1 VGCPFAA
8 NQRERGHVAQQQQ
21 AIAGVAGRYARALYD
36 LAQESAAVEPVSR
49 ELERFQA
56 LLDSSDD
63 LRRLVK
69 SPVFSAEEQEAALQA
84 IFNTVGIDGLATK
97 LILLL
102 AKNRRLSA
110 VSGII
115 QAYRSLVAQARGE
128 VTADVTSAEPL
139 TEPQLDILKN
149 ELAQTMG
156 RNVMLVTR
164 IDDSLIGGLIVKV
177 GSRMIDASL
186 KTKLQNLKLM
196 MKGAG

>member
-1 VGCPFAA
+1 M
-8 NQRERGHVAQQQQ
+8 AQQQQ
-21 AIAGVAGRYARALYD
+21 AMAGVAGRYALALYE
-36 LAQESAAVEPVSR
+36 LAQESDAVEPTSG

-56 LLDSSDD
+56 LLESSED

-69 SPVFSAEEQEAALQA
+69 SPVFSAEEQEAALKA
-84 IFNTVGIDGLATK
+84 IFNSAGIGGLAAK

-102 AKNRRLSA
+102 AKNRRLRA
-110 VSGII
+110 VSDII
-115 QAYRSLVAQARGE
+115 QAYRSLLARARGE

-139 TEPQLDILKN
+139 TEGQLDTLKRD
-149 ELAQTMG
+149 LAQAIG

-164 IDDSLIGGLIVKV
+164 TDESLIGGLVVKV

-186 KTKLQNLKLM
+186 RTKLQNLKLT

>member
-1 VGCPFAA
+1 M
-8 NQRERGHVAQQQQ
+8 AQQQQ

-115 QAYRSLVAQARGE
+115 QAYRSLVAEARGE

>member
-1 VGCPFAA
+1 M
-8 NQRERGHVAQQQQ
+8 
-21 AIAGVAGRYARALYD
+21 AGVAGRYALALYE
-36 LAQESAAVEPVSR
+36 LARESGAVDATSG

-56 LLDSSDD
+56 LLEGSED

-69 SPVFSAEEQEAALQA
+69 SPVFSAGEQQAALQA
-84 IFNTVGIDGLATK
+84 IFNTVGIDALAAR

-102 AKNRRLSA
+102 ARNRRLSA
-110 VSGII
+110 VSEVI
-115 QAYRSLVAQARGE
+115 QAYRRLIAQARGE

-139 TEPQLDILKN
+139 TAAQLDTLKN
-149 ELAQTMG
+149 DLAQAVG

-164 IDDSLIGGLIVKV
+164 TDGSLIGGLIVKI

-186 KTKLQNLKLM
+186 KTKLQNLKLT

>member
-1 VGCPFAA
+1 
-8 NQRERGHVAQQQQ
+8 VAQQQQ
-21 AIAGVAGRYARALYD
+21 AMAGVAGRYALALYE
-36 LAQESAAVEPVSR
+36 LAQESGAVEPTSG
-49 ELERFQA
+49 ELDRFQA
-56 LLDSSDD
+56 LLDSSED
-63 LRRLVK
+63 LRRLVR

-84 IFNTVGIDGLATK
+84 IFNTVGIDGLAAK

-110 VSGII
+110 VFDII
-115 QAYRSLVAQARGE
+115 QAYRSLQARARGE

-139 TEPQLDILKN
+139 TAGQLDTLKKD
-149 ELAQTMG
+149 LAQAMG

-164 IDDSLIGGLIVKV
+164 TDESLIGGLIVKV

-186 KTKLQNLKLM
+186 KTKLQNLKLT

>member
-1 VGCPFAA
+1 
-8 NQRERGHVAQQQQ
+8 VAQQQQ

-69 SPVFSAEEQEAALQA
+69 SPVFSAEEQEVALQA

-110 VSGII
+110 VSDII

-128 VTADVTSAEPL
+128 VTADVTSA
-139 TEPQLDILKN
+139 
-149 ELAQTMG
+149 
-156 RNVMLVTR
+156 
-164 IDDSLIGGLIVKV
+164 
-177 GSRMIDASL
+177 
-186 KTKLQNLKLM
+186 
-196 MKGAG
+196 

>member
-1 VGCPFAA
+1 
-8 NQRERGHVAQQQQ
+8 VAQQQQ
-21 AIAGVAGRYARALYD
+21 AMAGVAGRYALALYE
-36 LAQESAAVEPVSR
+36 LAQESGAVEPTSG

-56 LLDSSDD
+56 LLDSSED
-63 LRRLVK
+63 LRSLVK
-69 SPVFSAEEQEAALQA
+69 SPVFRADEQEAALQA
-84 IFNTVGIDGLATK
+84 IFNTVGIDGIAAK

-110 VSGII
+110 VSDII
-115 QAYRSLVAQARGE
+115 QTYRSLMARARGE

-139 TEPQLDILKN
+139 TTAQLDTLKKD
-149 ELAQTMG
+149 LAQAMG

-164 IDDSLIGGLIVKV
+164 TDESLIGGLIVKV

-186 KTKLQNLKLM
+186 KTKLQNLKLT